1 MWLILWRS
9 PLLPPVLQV
18 PELVAGWDLRLALW
32 VLSFASAV
40 VRMEGQVYSPT
51 VNTHYGKLRGVRVP
65 LPSEIL
71 GPVDQYLGVPY
82 AAPPVGEK
90 RFMPPEPPP
99 SWSGIRNATHF
110 SPVCP
115 QNIHNAVPEIMLPIW
130 FTSNLD
136 IVATYIQDPNE
147 DCLYLNIYIPT
158 EDGESPP
165 GRPQERALWE
175 GRGGRP
181 APAPAPAQQRLV
193 SPGCCVC
200 RMWLWTLQHAVCSWK
215 ASSGHS
221 ARPQLPSLSRVLP
234 PLHASWSPPSPLS
247 LPPPWHRH
255 GFLSCVAKSE
265 SDCLTADPQSDE
277 LVCAP
282 QAPSARFCLEL
293 VWVCP
298 SSPLP
303 TPRSMR

>member
-18 PELVAGWDLRLALW
+18 PELVASWDLRLALW

-40 VRMEGQVYSPT
+40 VQMEGQVYSPT
-51 VNTHYGKLRGVRVP
+51 VNTHYGKLRGVRMP

-82 AAPPVGEK
+82 AAPPIGEK

-158 EDGESPP
+158 EDGASAKKQGEDLADNDGDEDEDGHDQSGAKPVMVYIH
-165 GRPQERALWE
+165 GGSYME
-175 GRGGRP
+175 GTGNMIDGSVL
-181 APAPAPAQQRLV
+181 ASYGNV
-193 SPGCCVC
+193 IVI
-200 RMWLWTLQHAVCSWK
+200 TLNY
-215 ASSGHS
+215 
-221 ARPQLPSLSRVLP
+221 RVGVL
-234 PLHASWSPPSPLS
+234 
-247 LPPPWHRH
+247 
-255 GFLSCVAKSE
+255 
-265 SDCLTADPQSDE
+265 
-277 LVCAP
+277 
-282 QAPSARFCLEL
+282 
-293 VWVCP
+293 
-298 SSPLP
+298 
-303 TPRSMR
+303 